1 MTARRLL
8 PLVALL
14 AACSPSL
21 IAGTQVPDT
30 RANREVYGVIR
41 AYAEG
46 MQKRDA
52 KAVLELVAAD
62 YFDTAGTPDPGD
74 DIDRAQL
81 EKALPADLAKI
92 DSMRFEIGVRR
103 IDTTETEASAEIFYD
118 TYYRVA
124 TPVGPI
130 PRRESDLHRMK
141 FKKVAG
147 AWKIASGL

>member
-14 AACSPSL
+14 AACTPSL

-30 RANREVYGVIR
+30 KANREVYGVIR
-41 AYAEG
+41 AYAEA
-46 MQKRDA
+46 MQRRDA
-52 KAVLELVAAD
+52 KAVLELVAPD

-81 EKALPADLAKI
+81 EKALPADLAKV
-92 DSMRFEIGVRR
+92 DSMRFELGVKR
-103 IDTTETEASAEIFYD
+103 IEVKEAEASAEVFYD
-118 TYYRVA
+118 TYYRVT

-130 PRRESDLHRMK
+130 PRRESDLHLMR
-141 FKKVAG
+141 FRRVAG